1 MRRRRGLS
9 VRVLYIDDDRVQAL
23 LFGEVCRVAGLT
35 DLEIACDGAE
45 ALHGL
50 RGAWAPWVPDLLV
63 IDLHLPDTD
72 GLQLL
77 PALRAALAEARAPA
91 GVPAVL
97 CTADEAELVAARA
110 RAAGFDDCWTKPV
123 TPELLRH
130 ARCRYAPGTR
140 PTPE

>member
-1 MRRRRGLS
+1 

-23 LFGEVCRVAGLT
+23 LFGEVCRVVGLT
-35 DLEIACDGAE
+35 DLEVACDGAE

-50 RGAWAPWVPDLLV
+50 RGAWAPWLPDLLV

-77 PALRAALAEARAPA
+77 PALRAALAEACVHAA
-91 GVPAVL
+91 VPAVL
-97 CTADEAELVAARA
+97 CTADEPDLVAAQA

-123 TPELLRH
+123 TPELLRR
-130 ARCRYAPGTR
+130 AQCRYAPGIR
-140 PTPE
+140 PASE